1 MHERVTRLFD
11 RIEGLVHPFAE
22 PPPGTPPGTPLAFMA
37 RELRPFRTVMVIAA
51 ILGTAVAVLELG
63 LIWYAGRLVD
73 LMTVGPDTSWTRH
86 GHEVILA
93 ALLFLLIRPAVV
105 MLNAMVLFSG
115 ISTNMVAQTRWRA
128 HRHLL
133 GQPVGFFQNDY
144 AGRLS
149 GRVLQ
154 AGGATEDMA
163 FLLFESFWQAAAFA
177 IVTLILLATMNIAL
191 AIPFF
196 LWVAA
201 FAAFVA
207 RYAALVGATSQK
219 KTAAN
224 SRVTARVVD
233 SYTNIET
240 VKLFAHAG
248 REATF
253 ARTAL
258 ARHRLRFGALMR
270 ILAVQQGAMALFNSA
285 AMLAVIGPAL
295 VLWSRGALTIGEVSA
310 AIAMALRLNAMTG
323 SIMWTTIRA
332 FEHIG
337 TLRESLQ
344 SIAVPHTV
352 TDRPDARPLTVTAG
366 AIRFD
371 AVSHHYGRGRG
382 GLDGIT
388 LAIAPGEK
396 IGLVGPSGAGKS
408 TLVSLLLR
416 LRDAEAGTIT
426 IDGQDIRAVTQD
438 SLRAAIGMVTQDPS
452 LLNRSVRDNILY
464 GRPAATEADLIAA
477 ATRAEALSFIA
488 DLRDSTG
495 RTGFEARVG
504 ERGVKLSGGQRQ
516 RIALARVILKDAPI
530 LVLDEATS
538 ALDSEIE
545 AAIQQTLSGMM
556 EGKTVI
562 AIAHRLSTIARMDR
576 IIVLSHG
583 RVVEAGPHP
592 ALLARGG
599 LYARLWSHQS
609 GGFLPAD
616 LPASAGGAA

>member
-73 LMTVGPDTSWTRH
+73 LMTVGPDTFWSANGT
-86 GHEVILA
+86 EIIIA
-93 ALLFLLIRPAVV
+93 ALLLLLIRPLVV
-105 MLNAMVLFSG
+105 TVNAMVLFSG

-207 RYAALVGATSQK
+207 RYAALVGATAQK
-219 KTAAN
+219 RSAAN

-240 VKLFAHAG
+240 VKLFTHAG

-270 ILAVQQGAMALFNSA
+270 IFAVQQGAMVLFNSA

-495 RTGFEARVG
+495 RTAFETRVG

>member
-73 LMTVGPDTSWTRH
+73 LMTVGPDTFWSANGT
-86 GHEVILA
+86 EIIIA
-93 ALLFLLIRPAVV
+93 ALLLLLIRPLVV
-105 MLNAMVLFSG
+105 TVNAMVLFSG

-240 VKLFAHAG
+240 VKLFTHAG

-258 ARHRLRFGALMR
+258 ARHRLRFGALMP
-270 ILAVQQGAMALFNSA
+270 IFAVQQGAMVLFNSA

>member
-73 LMTVGPDTSWTRH
+73 LMTVGPDTFWSANGT
-86 GHEVILA
+86 EIIIA
-93 ALLFLLIRPAVV
+93 ALLLLLIRPLVV
-105 MLNAMVLFSG
+105 TVNAMVLFSG

-128 HRHLL
+128 HRHLQ

-207 RYAALVGATSQK
+207 RYAALVGATAQK
-219 KTAAN
+219 RSAAN

-295 VLWSRGALTIGEVSA
+295 ILWSRGALTIGEVSA

-323 SIMWTTIRA
+323 SIMSTTIRA

>member
-73 LMTVGPDTSWTRH
+73 LMTVGPDTFWSANGT
-86 GHEVILA
+86 EIIIA
-93 ALLFLLIRPAVV
+93 ALLLLLIRPLVV
-105 MLNAMVLFSG
+105 TVNAMVLFSG

-128 HRHLL
+128 HRHLQ

-295 VLWSRGALTIGEVSA
+295 ILWSRGALTIGEVSA

-323 SIMWTTIRA
+323 SIMSTTIRA

-562 AIAHRLSTIARMDR
+562 AIAYRLSTIARMDR